1 MQRHETIVSLT
12 EKTKLMRQLI
22 IASLLLLIFNTGN
35 TQEKE
40 FKTEGRT
47 SFFAEGGGAGI
58 MFSANIDRRFNPTHL
73 GLGGRIGVGFVTAYD
88 DYYDPMTG
96 QYHWGEQKSAI
107 TLPVQLNY
115 VFGKLNSPHT
125 FEVGGGLTYVSQKLS
140 IINFYDEDRSNV
152 FGTFSFMYR
161 RQPRNGGFSW
171 RAGFTPLIAKGL
183 IQPFGGLSVGYNF

>member
-1 MQRHETIVSLT
+1 
-12 EKTKLMRQLI
+12 MRQLI

-40 FKTEGRT
+40 FKTEGQT

-58 MFSANIDRRFNPTHL
+58 MFSANIDRRFNSTHL

-96 QYHWGEQKSAI
+96 QYHWGDQKSAI

-115 VFGKLNSPHT
+115 VFGKSNSPHT
-125 FEVGGGLTYVSQKLS
+125 FEVGGGLTYVSKKLS